1 MDDLALTAELH
12 LDCVRGGGCC
22 HGHRIQVTPWE
33 IACLARAKGM
43 PVIAFRDRHTTDGAT
58 FLLADGALDHRGL
71 IGCGLF
77 RDGVGCTVHAARPLA
92 CRMYPLGRRLIDG
105 RAIYHHPG
113 AQHGC
118 YGICPDI
125 ETRPPRVVGEWLAE
139 QGIHRGE
146 IAHDAYG
153 RLANGLLRQAVA
165 LIPDHQGRVDLV
177 VEMRRRATL
186 APGVRAALFSSFWY
200 NLVTAPPIDQ
210 VVDEPETFVYAHAER
225 LLSAVAD
232 GMAGKESSAAP
243 LLATIGMQLALVVG
257 TRPEDVLTAIVILAA

>member
-33 IACLARAKGM
+33 IARLAREKRM
-43 PVIAFRDRHTTDGAT
+43 PVIAFRDRYTAEGAT
-58 FLLADGALDHRGL
+58 FLVADGALDQRGL
-71 IGCGLF
+71 KGCGLF
-77 RDGVGCTVHAARPLA
+77 GAGVGCTAHAARPLA
-92 CRMYPLGRRLIDG
+92 CRMYPLGRRLIAG

-113 AQHGC
+113 DQHGC
-118 YGICPDI
+118 YGMCPDI
-125 ETRPPRVVGEWLAE
+125 ASRPPRVVGEWLAE
-139 QGIHRGE
+139 QGVHLGE
-146 IAHDAYG
+146 TAHDAYG

-165 LIPDHQGRVDLV
+165 LIPDQHERGNLV
-177 VEMRRRATL
+177 IEMRRRATL
-186 APGVRAALFSSFWY
+186 APGARAALLSPFWY
-200 NLVTAPPIDQ
+200 NLVTAPPLDQ

-225 LLSAVAD
+225 LLTAVAD

-257 TRPEDVLTAIVILAA
+257 TRPEDALAAIVILAA